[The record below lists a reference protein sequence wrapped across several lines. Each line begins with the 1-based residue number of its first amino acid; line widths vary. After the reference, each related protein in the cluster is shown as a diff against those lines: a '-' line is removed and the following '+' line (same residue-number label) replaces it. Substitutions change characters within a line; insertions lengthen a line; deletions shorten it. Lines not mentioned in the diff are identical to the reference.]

1 MSSSP
6 IIIGIVGAGTMGAGI
21 AQIAATNGH
30 TVYLYDAFTP
40 QLEKAKQSLQKILSR
55 QVEKQ
60 RMTREDVDDIL
71 ERIHFEETTTK
82 FGDCGF
88 VIEAVI
94 ENLDVKKD
102 VFTRLEAIVP
112 KTCILATNTSSLSIA
127 SISSSLKRPARC
139 IGVHFFNPAP
149 LMKLVEVIPGI
160 PTSDDTLSAAHT
172 LIKGWGKTTVTAK
185 DTPGFIVN
193 RVARPFYG
201 EALRILEEGIAD
213 VPTID
218 WAIKTIG
225 GFRMGPFELMD
236 LIGHDVNYE
245 VTSSVFEAFYYDPR
259 FKPSFAQKRLVEAG
273 WLGKKSG
280 KGFYDYTDLAT
291 KPEPVQD
298 PALGERIVNRI
309 LAMLINEAYDAVFM
323 NIGTEE
329 DVDLAMTHGV
339 NYPKGL
345 MKWSKEIGVSVI
357 YNRLTQLQDE
367 YGEDRYRPNPLLRK
381 MALGHV

>member
-1 MSSSP
+1 MSSSLFT
-6 IIIGIVGAGTMGAGI
+6 IGIVGAGTMGAGI
-21 AQIAATNGH
+21 AQIAAANGH
-30 TVYLYDAFTP
+30 TVYLYDSFTP
-40 QLEKAKQSLQKILSR
+40 QLENAKQSLEKILNR

-60 RMTREDVDDIL
+60 RMTREDVDGIL

-88 VIEAVI
+88 VIEAVL

-149 LMKLVEVIPGI
+149 LMKLVEIIPGI
-160 PTSDDTLSAAHT
+160 PTSDETLARAHE

-218 WAIKTIG
+218 WAMKTIG

-273 WLGKKSG
+273 WLGKKTG
-280 KGFYDYTDLAT
+280 KGFYDYSDQASNPQPVEDTD
-291 KPEPVQD
+291 
-298 PALGERIVNRI
+298 LGERIVNRI
-309 LAMLINEAYDAVFM
+309 VAMLINEAYDAVFM
-323 NIGTEE
+323 GIGTEE
-329 DVDLAMTHGV
+329 DVDLAMKNGV

-345 MKWSKEIGVSVI
+345 MQWSKEIGEAVVYS
-357 YNRLTQLQDE
+357 RLSQLQDE
-367 YGEDRYRPNPLLRK
+367 YGEDRYRPNALLRRRVN
-381 MALGHV
+381 G